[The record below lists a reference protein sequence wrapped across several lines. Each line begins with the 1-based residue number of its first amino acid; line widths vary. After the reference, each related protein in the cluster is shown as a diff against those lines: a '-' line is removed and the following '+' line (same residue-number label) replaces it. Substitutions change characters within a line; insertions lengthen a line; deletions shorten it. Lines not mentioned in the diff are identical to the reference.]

1 MIGNSKMN
9 NLENSI
15 LIKSTNIFSS
25 SFEFGFEQINL
36 FGNDKL
42 NISLSQP
49 NRAESGELSFRLLG
63 LSDKNGILPYTDYIV
78 DVSPS
83 GRQKDL
89 TISYYKNF
97 SDNFKI
103 GVNTLFTDD
112 IGHISKND
120 IEKNILLSAVVSF

>member
-1 MIGNSKMN
+1 M
-9 NLENSI
+9 
-15 LIKSTNIFSS
+15 FSS

-49 NRAESGELSFRLLG
+49 NRTESGELSFRLLG

-83 GRQKDL
+83 GRQKDITL
-89 TISYYKNF
+89 SYIKEF
-97 SDNFKI
+97 DSSLRLGLKTVITDDLGHLKQDNFDTNFI
-103 GVNTLFTDD
+103 FT
-112 IGHISKND
+112 G
-120 IEKNILLSAVVSF
+120 SFKF